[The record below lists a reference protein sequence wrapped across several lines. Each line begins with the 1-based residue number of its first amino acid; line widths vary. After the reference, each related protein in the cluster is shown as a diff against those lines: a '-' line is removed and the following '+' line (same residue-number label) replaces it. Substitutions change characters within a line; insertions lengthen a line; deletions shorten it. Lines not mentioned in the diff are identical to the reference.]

1 MTAGI
6 DEAPARSGLAALPV
20 RHGYTVGDLH
30 EITAAALAA
39 DRLMAMDYTERRDI
53 AWSAIAEHLCAAD
66 ERPDRQRLVRVGWQ
80 AIYRHVRDGL
90 RQRGYADG
98 ERDWASSEPT
108 MPRFALYWA
117 PRVEQ
122 SHEERIV
129 DRLTSEQVFTKVT
142 GVYRDAVVSLAVHG
156 DYAAAAASLGINY
169 SALTVRLTAARRTFL
184 RYWHEGET
192 PHRPRRTDR
201 RIESYAINLS
211 TQCSKG
217 HEYTPENTR
226 VRYRIV
232 RGKPN
237 QSRVCR
243 ACEADRGK
251 KRSGAAA

>member
-1 MTAGI
+1 MTARVDGS
-6 DEAPARSGLAALPV
+6 PARTAMNALPV

-30 EITAAALAA
+30 EITAAALTA

-53 AWSAIAEHLCAAD
+53 AWSAIAEHLCSAD
-66 ERPDRQRLVRVGWQ
+66 EQPDRQQLVRVGWQ

-98 ERDWASSEPT
+98 ERDWTSGEPT

-117 PRVEQ
+117 PRVEP
-122 SHEERIV
+122 SPEEHV
-129 DRLTSEQVFTKVT
+129 VNRLATEQVFTKVT
-142 GVYRDAVVSLAVHG
+142 GIYRDAVISLAVHN
-156 DYAAAAASLGINY
+156 DYAAAATALGINY
-169 SALTVRLTAARRTFL
+169 TALTARLTTARRTFL
-184 RYWHEGET
+184 RHWHEDET
-192 PHRPRRTDR
+192 PHRTRRTDR
-201 RIESYAINLS
+201 RVESYSEKLP
-211 TQCSKG
+211 THCGKG

-226 VRYRIV
+226 IRHRIS

-237 QSRVCR
+237 RSRVCR